1 MKEYIL
7 TQEQAQE
14 LKHYISCQMRNVA
27 DCDGTFKYTRQWLE
41 KNMPVEQ
48 HEAIIEE
55 IQHDGGFCDCEVVI
69 NCYQDFP
76 WG

>member
-1 MKEYIL
+1 
-7 TQEQAQE
+7 
-14 LKHYISCQMRNVA
+14 MRNVA
-27 DCDGTFKYTRQWLE
+27 DCDGTFKYTKQWLE
-41 KNMPVEQ
+41 KNVSAEQ